1 MLLDMQYP
9 VLFLAFSSMSLT
21 AQFTAPEWRGSEGS
35 THAEWDVFTE
45 PKFEPNFPDVSTDD
59 ATIVCTTGSAFLT
72 GTGNI
77 YSFQAPTF
85 FQLDD
90 LVDGPVTNVYLQIE
104 SLGSGIEVDT
114 ARLIYSPVGGETV
127 SVAPRLA
134 AVACEE
140 ELTGPNGGIG
150 TVYLFQWDLRESP
163 ISDSYAILF
172 NAASSSLSLDKVSLD
187 TSPEYLEIP
196 EPKPLS
202 VEIVAGEVLVSWS
215 CAGQLQS
222 STTLKNDSWADVA
235 ETAGKRSITLPLSP
249 TPIFFRLRS
258 EVEVEPS

>member
-1 MLLDMQYP
+1 MLSAVKYP

-21 AQFTAPEWRGSEGS
+21 AQFAAPVWRGSEGS
-35 THAEWDVFTE
+35 TYAEWDIFTE
-45 PKFEPNFPDVSTDD
+45 PKFEPNSPDVSTDD

-90 LVDGPVTNVYLQIE
+90 LVDGSVRNVYLQIE
-104 SLGSGIEVDT
+104 SLGSSIEVDT
-114 ARLIYSPVGGETV
+114 ARLIYTPTGGETV

-150 TVYLFQWDLRESP
+150 TVYLLQWDLRENP
-163 ISDSYAILF
+163 ISDSYTILF

-187 TSPEYLEIP
+187 TSPEYVEIP

-202 VEIVAGEVLVSWS
+202 VEIVDGEVLVSWS

-222 STTLKNDSWADVA
+222 STTLKSDSWADVV
-235 ETAGKRSITLPLSP
+235 ETTGKKSITLPLSP
-249 TPIFFRLRS
+249 TPVFFRLRA
-258 EVEVEPS
+258 EAEVEPS